1 LIAGPLNP
9 LLPFRR
15 ERNKLSREG
24 LFSVLPLNRC
34 TAVPFHLSL
43 FPVKLFTFA
52 KTCLMINNEQIK
64 DLSER
69 RDALRRY
76 L

>member
-1 LIAGPLNP
+1 MEPLQGSGYP
-9 LLPFRR
+9 
-15 ERNKLSREG
+15 ERGFFLYF
-24 LFSVLPLNRC
+24 LC
-34 TAVPFHLSL
+34 TAVPLHLSL

-52 KTCLMINNEQIK
+52 KTGFMINNEQIK